1 MRIALVGYGKMGKAI
16 EKIAF
21 QRGHEV
27 VAIIHSSNAGE
38 LNDISIENTDV
49 VIEFTRPDLAPLH
62 LTTLLSKG
70 VPVVCGTTAWHT
82 QEADI
87 YKLAKEK
94 NGCLVH
100 ASNFSPGVNLFF
112 VLNDYLAKMM
122 AKWPEYKVEIT
133 ETHHTAKLDAP
144 SGTAITLANGI
155 LTQRP
160 DLTKWVEGQPANEN
174 EILIHAIR
182 KDPAPGTHSIAYQSA
197 IDDITITHEA
207 HNREGF
213 ATGAVMA
220 AEWSIDKKGVF
231 SMRDV
236 LSL

>member
-1 MRIALVGYGKMGKAI
+1 
-16 EKIAF
+16 
-21 QRGHEV
+21 
-27 VAIIHSSNAGE
+27 
-38 LNDISIENTDV
+38 
-49 VIEFTRPDLAPLH
+49 
-62 LTTLLSKG
+62 
-70 VPVVCGTTAWHT
+70 
-82 QEADI
+82 
-87 YKLAKEK
+87 
-94 NGCLVH
+94 
-100 ASNFSPGVNLFF
+100 
-112 VLNDYLAKMM
+112 M

-220 AEWSIDKKGVF
+220 AEWSIDKKEYSQWGCVI
-231 SMRDV
+231 
-236 LSL
+236 L